1 MIWHGFL
8 GFIFLIVKLSIIL
21 IVLLTVA
28 AYLVWVERKLLGRMQ
43 ARFGP
48 NRAGRFGLLQPL
60 ADLIKLVT
68 KEDTVP
74 EGASKTLFLLAPG
87 VVAFTALL
95 IFAVIPFG
103 KGLTLWG
110 RPIPLVIT
118 DLNIGLLFFLALSSI
133 SVYGIAL
140 GGWASN
146 SKYSLLGGIR
156 GAAQMISYEVPLGL
170 SLVPVVML
178 ARSFSLVDITNAQS
192 RYPFI
197 LVQPVS
203 FILFFISGVAEIK
216 RIPFDL
222 PEAENELGAGY
233 HTEYSGMR
241 FGLFFLGEYITMI
254 VLGSL
259 VAVFFLGGWHGPF
272 FLLCVWFLIK
282 VGVIVFILIW
292 IRGTF
297 PRIRYDQL
305 MNLGWKVLIPV
316 ALLNIIVTGAV
327 ILVIGHKEEGVY
339 GRDKRP
345 GERVCN
351 DSQDSFPETCHRT
364 VSGIQAAPARQ
375 VPGRDRPHPGP
386 GRRGAV
392 RGLLSLL
399 GGLPGQ
405 LHLHAVG
412 RAGGRPPLSAMVPDQ
427 LCPLHLLRALRG
439 GVPYSCHPIDAG
451 F

>member
-1 MIWHGFL
+1 M
-8 GFIFLIVKLSIIL
+8 

-48 NRAGRFGLLQPL
+48 NRAGWFGLLQPL
-60 ADLIKLVT
+60 VDLVKLIT

-87 VVAFTALL
+87 VTALMALL

-103 KGLTLWG
+103 KGFTLRG

-118 DLNIGLLFFLALSSI
+118 DLNIGVLYFLALSSL
-133 SVYGIAL
+133 SVYGIVL

-156 GAAQMISYEVPLGL
+156 GAAQMISYEIALGL

-178 ARSFSLVDITNAQS
+178 SRSFSLVEITNAQ
-192 RYPFI
+192 RNYPFI

-203 FILFFISGVAEIK
+203 FLLFFIAAVAEIK

-241 FGLFFLGEYITMI
+241 FGLFFLGEYINMI

-259 VAVFFLGGWHGPF
+259 VAVFFLGGWHGPILPP
-272 FLLCVWFLIK
+272 LLWFIIK

-292 IRGTF
+292 MRATF

-305 MNLGWKVLIPV
+305 MNMGWKALIPV

-327 ILVIGHKEEGVY
+327 ILGW
-339 GRDKRP
+339 
-345 GERVCN
+345 
-351 DSQDSFPETCHRT
+351 S
-364 VSGIQAAPARQ
+364 
-375 VPGRDRPHPGP
+375 
-386 GRRGAV
+386 
-392 RGLLSLL
+392 
-399 GGLPGQ
+399 
-405 LHLHAVG
+405 
-412 RAGGRPPLSAMVPDQ
+412 
-427 LCPLHLLRALRG
+427 
-439 GVPYSCHPIDAG
+439 
-451 F
+451 